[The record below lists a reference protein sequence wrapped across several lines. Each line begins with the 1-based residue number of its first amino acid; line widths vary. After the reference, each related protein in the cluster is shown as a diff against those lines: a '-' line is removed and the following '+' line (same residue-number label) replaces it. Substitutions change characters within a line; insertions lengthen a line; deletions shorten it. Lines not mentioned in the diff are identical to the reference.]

1 MTRAARRLNPQF
13 LFLGLAAGINIL
25 VMVLARNAASPR
37 SNAVAVGAV
46 LDMTVTVPALYYWL
60 VVRPGLRNM
69 ASLGLIALL
78 SLWRAAFAFP
88 AIVPGKAWIGAAVEC
103 LVVGAV
109 VLGIRRARRMAGSAA
124 ETDPVARIHSALQG
138 IFPFGA
144 MERAVAGELAVL
156 YYGLA
161 WRAKP
166 DLGKQT
172 HQFSLHRRS
181 AFHEILL
188 FVGLASLLEVLPVH
202 LVLGHWSPVAAWMAT
217 GLSLY
222 GAFWAVSMSRTFELR
237 PTLVS
242 ATEIVLRFGLLAQLR
257 IPVSAIRRV
266 TREIPEGSMVIPR
279 RTAPEL
285 YIEFNRPLE
294 IEKLPGFRQTIGGI
308 AVSADQSA
316 EFAAAID
323 SVWPMQA

>member
-37 SNAVAVGAV
+37 SHAVAVGAV

-69 ASLGLIALL
+69 ASLGLIVML
-78 SLWRAAFAFP
+78 SLWRAAFSFP

-103 LVVGAV
+103 LVVVAV
-109 VLGIRRARRMAGSAA
+109 VLGIRRARREAGSVA
-124 ETDPVARIHSALQG
+124 ETDPVARIHTALQG
-138 IFPFGA
+138 IFPWSA
-144 MERAVAGELAVL
+144 IERAVAGELAVL

-181 AFHEILL
+181 A
-188 FVGLASLLEVLPVH
+188 
-202 LVLGHWSPVAAWMAT
+202 
-217 GLSLY
+217 
-222 GAFWAVSMSRTFELR
+222 
-237 PTLVS
+237 
-242 ATEIVLRFGLLAQLR
+242 LRFGLLAQLR

-266 TREIPEGSMVIPR
+266 TREIPAGSIVMPR

-323 SVWPMQA
+323 SVCPMQA